1 MAGKIRST
9 NVSLSF
15 APLGHSSF
23 AFKCR
28 FQTGAMPQTP
38 KRGGLEDSSSNYRNN
53 PFAKCLWLKYAKH
66 KPKW

>member
-28 FQTGAMPQTP
+28 FQTGAMPQAP
-38 KRGGLEDSSSNYRNN
+38 ERRRFGGSFLQLQEQPIRQMSVAEVRE
-53 PFAKCLWLKYAKH
+53 A
-66 KPKW
+66 